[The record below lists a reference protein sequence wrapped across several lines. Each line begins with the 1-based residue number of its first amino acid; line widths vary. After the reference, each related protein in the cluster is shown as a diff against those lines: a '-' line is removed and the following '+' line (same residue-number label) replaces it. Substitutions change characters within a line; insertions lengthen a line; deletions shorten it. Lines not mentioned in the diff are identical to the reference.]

1 MSNDEI
7 IRRTD
12 ALEALYEQA
21 VFYFT
26 IPTHLMG

>member
-1 MSNDEI
+1 MSSDEI
-7 IRRTD
+7 IRRAD

-21 VFYFT
+21 AFT